1 MEYVIHKYTG
11 KNYFDSDTLYVDK
24 MTFTEVFEDGFPLF
38 NYETEDISGIAI
50 YKGGEFDL
58 KINLLQNNTSVLG
71 KSIKDFFMGTNRDY
85 FYLIN
90 IFFGP
95 QKFSGVC
102 HGSQISADFT
112 YSQNKNELRLIFKDI
127 IQEWRDLNESDS
139 LSNLQIADGDL
150 LTFEQYVIKHFQGLT
165 HGRVLIGTPLNKT
178 YLQRLQP
185 YLGPGGLPPV
195 SAYFYGDFYNFIT
208 NKNNISRWE
217 AWKEFIKG
225 IGCNFKM
232 QVNGNS
238 VGELPN
244 LPEYQFEV
252 FFIEDLENETPAT
265 IQIIEHREF
274 TTAKRLPWLYLK
286 YRSLIL
292 SDVDYSSGIVFNS
305 TQSYQS
311 DANNAN
317 NQLYPALLLT
327 FDNKVLTYDNGTS
340 SEITLIRDSDF
351 VELTLKQYSYDFT
364 LGVGI
369 GKLYP
374 LDEADGGGMAYSQC
388 MMTTV
393 ANEPPPTSNIDLY
406 YHIPINRYAIVNYK
420 RYLSGLQK
428 AKQFK
433 VVFSESTNLKLWKTI
448 KVNDGNGEEL
458 YYISSL
464 KDINLKEET
473 AEIECIKLKKL
484 NTRE

>member
-1 MEYVIHKYTG
+1 MEYVIHKYSGT
-11 KNYFDSDTLYVDK
+11 NYFKSTTQYVDK
-24 MTFTEVFEDGFPLF
+24 MTFTEIFADGFPLF

-58 KINLLQNNTSVLG
+58 KLSLLQSNTSITG
-71 KSIKDFFMGTNRDY
+71 KSIKDFFMGSNRDY

-90 IFFGP
+90 VFFGS
-95 QKFSGVC
+95 QKFSGVA

-112 YSQNKNELRLIFKDI
+112 FSQNKNEIRIIFKDI
-127 IQEWRDLNESDS
+127 LQEWRDINENSS
-139 LSNLQIADGDL
+139 LSSLQINNNDL
-150 LTFEQYVIKHFQGLT
+150 LTFEEYVIRHFQGLT
-165 HGRVLIGTPLNKT
+165 HDRVLIGTPINKT

-185 YLGPGGLPPV
+185 YLGPGGLPPI
-195 SAYFYGDFYNFIT
+195 SAYFFGDFYNFIT
-208 NKNNISRWE
+208 NKSNISRWE

-232 QVNGNS
+232 QVNGSS

-244 LPEYQFEV
+244 LPEYQFEI
-252 FFIEDLENETPAT
+252 FFMEDLESETPAT
-265 IQIIEHREF
+265 IQIIEHKEF
-274 TTAKRLPWLYLK
+274 TTAKRFKWLYLK

-292 SDVDYSSGIVFNS
+292 SGVDYSNGIVFNT

-311 DANNAN
+311 DTDNAANH
-317 NQLYPALLLT
+317 LYPSLLLT
-327 FDNKVLTYDNGTS
+327 FDNKVLTYDNGVS

-351 VELTLKQYSYDFT
+351 IELDLIQYAYGFT
-364 LGVGI
+364 PGIGI

-388 MMTTV
+388 MMCTV
-393 ANEPPPTSNIDLY
+393 ANEPPPTSNIDFY
-406 YHIPINRYAIVNYK
+406 YHIPVNKYAIVNYK
-420 RYLSGLQK
+420 RYLNGLQK

-458 YYISSL
+458 YYISAIR
-464 KDINLKEET
+464 DIDLRNET
-473 AEIECIKLKKL
+473 AEIECIKLKSL
-484 NTRE
+484 STRE